1 MKKKKLI
8 IILSAILVVIILLIA
23 LYFLGLTAVSKDNKT
38 ILFTVNTGESKTD
51 IIDSLDEK
59 GLIKSKISAY
69 IYVFLHRNMNLQA
82 GEYELSESMSLKEI
96 LNKFHTGNI
105 KQEENTF
112 SMTFVEGKRF
122 PYYASLIADKLGID
136 EDEVINTLSDKE
148 YLQELTREYWFITED
163 ILNEEIYYPLEGYLF
178 ASTYEFYNGSNIKE
192 MVAKMLDGMD
202 MVLSNYK
209 DEIEKS
215 EYSIHELLT
224 LASIVE
230 VEGSS
235 SDDRAGVAG
244 VFYNRLKANMSLGS
258 DATTYY
264 AAKIDFSDRDLYLS
278 EINDINAYNTRPAAM
293 AGKLPVGPI
302 CSPSEESI
310 KAVINPEEHDYY
322 YFVADKNKDT
332 YFMKTYAEHAKKVAE
347 LQASGLWYEYN

>member
-122 PYYASLIADKLGID
+122 PYYASLIAGKLGIA

-148 YLQELTREYWFITED
+148 YLQ
-163 ILNEEIYYPLEGYLF
+163 
-178 ASTYEFYNGSNIKE
+178 
-192 MVAKMLDGMD
+192 
-202 MVLSNYK
+202 
-209 DEIEKS
+209 
-215 EYSIHELLT
+215 
-224 LASIVE
+224 
-230 VEGSS
+230 
-235 SDDRAGVAG
+235 
-244 VFYNRLKANMSLGS
+244 
-258 DATTYY
+258 
-264 AAKIDFSDRDLYLS
+264 
-278 EINDINAYNTRPAAM
+278 
-293 AGKLPVGPI
+293 
-302 CSPSEESI
+302 
-310 KAVINPEEHDYY
+310 
-322 YFVADKNKDT
+322 
-332 YFMKTYAEHAKKVAE
+332 
-347 LQASGLWYEYN
+347 